1 MCSQSD
7 SELNLRIHA
16 FFVQVKS
23 YEFILCGKVMNEE
36 KVFTAS
42 TSKTHTYE
50 NAKDEELRL
59 ADSNLT

>member
-1 MCSQSD
+1 
-7 SELNLRIHA
+7 
-16 FFVQVKS
+16 
-23 YEFILCGKVMNEE
+23 MNEE